1 MVSMACPAALNRAT
15 VELKLIETSEIL
27 DLVRK
32 IIVSTLSNGD
42 DEIQDGVD
50 IALCR
55 LDNKTLEVQFTV
67 PKVHFRLLKESEVP
81 SEKGVFNKTH
91 ILNEYK
97 GYRQPFGRYVDE
109 KPFTST
115 TIQTQKGEHI
125 FIFSNG
131 FADQFGV
138 TNSRKFKYGPF
149 KKLLSEVMKEP
160 NSKQKETHTR

>member
-1 MVSMACPAALNRAT
+1 M
-15 VELKLIETSEIL
+15 
-27 DLVRK
+27 
-32 IIVSTLSNGD
+32 
-42 DEIQDGVD
+42 
-50 IALCR
+50 
-55 LDNKTLEVQFTV
+55 

-97 GYRQPFGRYVDE
+97 GDRQPVGRYIDE

-138 TNSRKFKYGPF
+138 ANSRKFKYGPF

>member
-1 MVSMACPAALNRAT
+1 
-15 VELKLIETSEIL
+15 
-27 DLVRK
+27 
-32 IIVSTLSNGD
+32 
-42 DEIQDGVD
+42 
-50 IALCR
+50 
-55 LDNKTLEVQFTV
+55 V

-97 GYRQPFGRYVDE
+97 GDRQPVGRYIDE

-125 FIFSNG
+125 FIFSDG
-131 FADQFGV
+131 YADQFGGA
-138 TNSRKFKYGPF
+138 NSRKFKYGPF

-160 NSKQKETHTR
+160 NSKQKQILDELFEKWRNDLEQVDDVCVIGVMI

>member
-1 MVSMACPAALNRAT
+1 
-15 VELKLIETSEIL
+15 
-27 DLVRK
+27 
-32 IIVSTLSNGD
+32 
-42 DEIQDGVD
+42 
-50 IALCR
+50 
-55 LDNKTLEVQFTV
+55 V

-97 GYRQPFGRYVDE
+97 GDRQPVGRYIDE

-125 FIFSNG
+125 FIFSDG
-131 FADQFGV
+131 CADQFGGA
-138 TNSRKFKYGPF
+138 NSRKFKYGPF

-160 NSKQKETHTR
+160 NSKQKQILDEVFEKWRNDLEQVDDVCVIGVMI

>member
-1 MVSMACPAALNRAT
+1 
-15 VELKLIETSEIL
+15 
-27 DLVRK
+27 
-32 IIVSTLSNGD
+32 
-42 DEIQDGVD
+42 
-50 IALCR
+50 
-55 LDNKTLEVQFTV
+55 V

-97 GYRQPFGRYVDE
+97 GDRQPVGRYIDE

-125 FIFSNG
+125 FIFSDG
-131 FADQFGV
+131 YADQFGGA
-138 TNSRKFKYGPF
+138 NSRKFKYGPF

-160 NSKQKETHTR
+160 NSKQKQILDEVFEKWRNDLEQVDDVCVIGVMI

>member
-1 MVSMACPAALNRAT
+1 M
-15 VELKLIETSEIL
+15 
-27 DLVRK
+27 
-32 IIVSTLSNGD
+32 
-42 DEIQDGVD
+42 
-50 IALCR
+50 
-55 LDNKTLEVQFTV
+55 

-97 GYRQPFGRYVDE
+97 GDRQPVGRYIDE

-125 FIFSNG
+125 FIFSDG
-131 FADQFGV
+131 YADQFGGA
-138 TNSRKFKYGPF
+138 NSRKFKYGPF

-160 NSKQKETHTR
+160 NSKQKQILDELFEKWRNDLEQVDDVCVIGVMI

>member
-1 MVSMACPAALNRAT
+1 M
-15 VELKLIETSEIL
+15 
-27 DLVRK
+27 
-32 IIVSTLSNGD
+32 
-42 DEIQDGVD
+42 
-50 IALCR
+50 
-55 LDNKTLEVQFTV
+55 

-97 GYRQPFGRYVDE
+97 GDRQPVGRYIDE

-125 FIFSNG
+125 FIFSDG
-131 FADQFGV
+131 YADQFGGA
-138 TNSRKFKYGPF
+138 NSRKFKYGPF

-160 NSKQKETHTR
+160 NSKQKQILDEVFEKWRNDLEQVDDVCVIGVMI